1 MKGKESDIVK
11 KALKV
16 IEENLEKLKDG
27 AGDFAWCL
35 ECFYVAG
42 LTKENPT
49 VKKCIDELVN
59 LQQENCA
66 WLSGDG
72 ERFTVSTT
80 LNVLKVLKN
89 YKLW

>member
-1 MKGKESDIVK
+1 LKGSESDIVK

-16 IEENLEKLKDG
+16 IDENIEKLGDG

-35 ECFYVAG
+35 ECFYVAE

-59 LQQENCA
+59 LQQENGA
-66 WLSGDG
+66 WLSADG
-72 ERFTVSTT
+72 EKFTVSTT
-80 LNVLKVLKN
+80 INVLRVLKS